1 MEKRSI
7 IKIGVLTVMALLIL
21 VWGLSFLKGENL
33 FKTENE
39 YVAIYDKLDGLQES
53 NAVMLSGYQI
63 GSVKSIGFEEHDN
76 ELKIVVRLKINND
89 FKIPVGT
96 IVKIVSVDIM
106 GTKGIEVI
114 RPKKVTV
121 YHSNGDTLKSA
132 VDSGIFDQMLELVLP
147 MKDDLV
153 GFLTTSDSVMHALN
167 LILNEQNRHNLTNS
181 LANLE
186 VVSEHL
192 SENVHLIDSMIN
204 NFNKLSRTLG
214 KNSANIDHAINNFA
228 SVSDTLAALE
238 LQKTMADASEALQ
251 GINRLMN
258 TINSNNGTAQK
269 ILTNDTLYNNL
280 EQMSIRINNILTE
293 FEKHPK
299 KYINLSIFGGKDK
312 SYKYEYKAQKERE
325 AQQK

>member
-167 LILNEQNRHNLTNS
+167 LILNDQNRHNLTNS

-214 KNSANIDHAINNFA
+214 KNSANIDHAINNFT

-269 ILTNDTLYNNL
+269 ILRNDTLYNNL

-299 KYINLSIFGGKDK
+299 RYINLSIFGGKDK

>member
-167 LILNEQNRHNLTNS
+167 LILNDQNRHNLTNS

-280 EQMSIRINNILTE
+280 EQMSTRINNILTE

>member
-1 MEKRSI
+1 
-7 IKIGVLTVMALLIL
+7 MALLIL

>member
-1 MEKRSI
+1 
-7 IKIGVLTVMALLIL
+7 MALLIL

-167 LILNEQNRHNLTNS
+167 LILNDQNRHNLTNS

-280 EQMSIRINNILTE
+280 EQMSTRINNILTE